1 MRLGWQYSIL
11 YGERWE
17 EAEVLEVQKVS
28 ERTLIYGF
36 SFLVCLK
43 CVTRGLGGRCVGE
56 HDHCNPCFITHL
68 NDWEL
73 KDIEVFFSRLQGN
86 FVKREVKDRVVWLG
100 SMKGV
105 FPNNIFYSILKLEP
119 ATSFLVVIIWNC
131 WAPPIACF

>member
-1 MRLGWQYSIL
+1 MWDD
-11 YGERWE
+11 
-17 EAEVLEVQKVS
+17 
-28 ERTLIYGF
+28 
-36 SFLVCLK
+36 
-43 CVTRGLGGRCVGE
+43 VGE